1 LEAARWRRYCFN
13 CRWRILHNQKMKK
26 LVRFSNDLDYQLI
39 DISRFKLEVIN
50 DFGDEYYCKLD
61 NQYAFIKK

>member
-1 LEAARWRRYCFN
+1 
-13 CRWRILHNQKMKK
+13 MKK